1 MSDLMP
7 TQPTGDIARPDTT
20 ASPLGEQP
28 RSPGVLEADSPHTP
42 PRPEWPGAESPR
54 PDGPPAAPAVITVV
68 KKKIGR
74 HRKGEPKAR
83 PGKLSWIHGTKKV
96 FFGRRKEEW
105 LRESEAKRAGPFYT
119 RMAKLYL
126 KKYGYHLADDED
138 FAEDIEDP
146 PDSAADE
153 VVHEVM
159 TEEEQA
165 FRAKYLTKLRG
176 RIGQWY
182 REEYGGLLKTDQ
194 AAFKDLFTGILDGAP
209 PKPQRS
215 RVGHFYSR
223 KYYESRVK
231 PHVEARLAALKRRS
245 EAAGEPMPEYID
257 VIAKVTAEVW
267 GEETPAFQHECQL
280 AMEREHQEDLRG
292 WEASLA
298 DSPTKTPEEIAANLE
313 NAAYYLQP
321 FVDAIQQRF
330 GMCASVLLA
339 GPIGIRE
346 GKSECEGKTKGLA
359 PVNWPKH
366 DWQGF
371 EQVEKS
377 MISFA
382 RECFSE
388 TECNARAVSR
398 AEESES
404 GSGRALSEGATP
416 PCATTVPTATTP
428 STAPTVMMTPP
439 VTMPSTVTTTP
450 PATTP
455 PTTAMPPTATTPP
468 IMTTMPPAGT
478 TTYPTTRT
486 DKDGEVER
494 QAEYD
499 EYWHRDDRAEWTDE
513 LGRAHATFERRR
525 GWGLQWALCVQK
537 FLEFEAAWGFT
548 ECTYQMAKKNRPGQI
563 GGWLSRGRKWTL
575 PPTLG
580 ETLGTRKNEE
590 LWPNERVTLENGE
603 LSRPEE
609 ADWSAM
615 AAMHGKNGILQ
626 VMATLGWWGEVA
638 QKRSAEE
645 KDDWLAAVGD
655 VTWVLG
661 QILESGEIV
670 REDDDVN
677 DGEEH
682 RDGEAKRKRTGGGHA
697 EEG

>member
-7 TQPTGDIARPDTT
+7 TQPTGDIARPDAT

-42 PRPEWPGAESPR
+42 HAPNGQAPNLLALMGLL
-54 PDGPPAAPAVITVV
+54 PPLL
-68 KKKIGR
+68 KW
-74 HRKGEPKAR
+74 EPKAR

-159 TEEEQA
+159 TEEEQV

-209 PKPQRS
+209 LKPQRS

-223 KYYESRVK
+223 KYYDSRVK
-231 PHVEARLAALKRRS
+231 PRVEARLAALKRRS

-339 GPIGIRE
+339 GPIGI
-346 GKSECEGKTKGLA
+346 
-359 PVNWPKH
+359 
-366 DWQGF
+366 
-371 EQVEKS
+371 
-377 MISFA
+377 
-382 RECFSE
+382 
-388 TECNARAVSR
+388 
-398 AEESES
+398 
-404 GSGRALSEGATP
+404 
-416 PCATTVPTATTP
+416 
-428 STAPTVMMTPP
+428 
-439 VTMPSTVTTTP
+439 
-450 PATTP
+450 
-455 PTTAMPPTATTPP
+455 
-468 IMTTMPPAGT
+468 
-478 TTYPTTRT
+478 
-486 DKDGEVER
+486 
-494 QAEYD
+494 
-499 EYWHRDDRAEWTDE
+499 
-513 LGRAHATFERRR
+513 
-525 GWGLQWALCVQK
+525 WG
-537 FLEFEAAWGFT
+537 
-548 ECTYQMAKKNRPGQI
+548 GQI
-563 GGWLSRGRKWTL
+563 GMRR
-575 PPTLG
+575 
-580 ETLGTRKNEE
+580 
-590 LWPNERVTLENGE
+590 
-603 LSRPEE
+603 
-609 ADWSAM
+609 
-615 AAMHGKNGILQ
+615 
-626 VMATLGWWGEVA
+626 
-638 QKRSAEE
+638 
-645 KDDWLAAVGD
+645 
-655 VTWVLG
+655 
-661 QILESGEIV
+661 
-670 REDDDVN
+670 
-677 DGEEH
+677 
-682 RDGEAKRKRTGGGHA
+682 
-697 EEG
+697 